1 MPSSRRPFLNI
12 HAHLQQAPSYDQPKT
27 CYPLI
32 HPPSMMDN
40 HFDQIDWINF
50 AEYPELAATTSQA
63 ENAEQQAPSDWNA
76 SKYVDI
82 QEPSNC
88 ELPQDLFDDLLN
100 TANLTEIENEE
111 PPKQEALPFDLDAFD
126 WDAFF
131 TEEALAL
138 PSGNFSPSSFPFNL
152 EQPKHEPQAP
162 QDLKVDTSCAVQEP
176 VAETIP
182 IAYDSN
188 DFIDWNDL
196 SIYPTNGH
204 PEDIWKDT
212 AHTPEDSY
220 QPSYEYPEPPEPNAP
235 FPLENLYSP
244 ANLRLGALQNP
255 QPPVQ
260 HGVSQQREVPIELIQ
275 QPKAES
281 YVFPPLELDDI
292 VSPIIPDAPKPP
304 KRTSRRLAAPQPR
317 PQQFDASFR
326 VGPQISYDR
335 QSKKKMDPSCDP
347 SHFYT
352 AKLPQLQPWGPILP
366 DGCPLYTY
374 LPQGQLN
381 PAREYTRSQ
390 IRHYVQNCPRPVVAW
405 VQQAPA
411 QCNHRHTP
419 AERKCRY
426 ANCPDHNRSILPGW
440 LRVAFDESPGMT
452 SNGDKDPFKVAMV
465 MHLWCFEQCF
475 DAVELYKEGKLLP
488 ENRQFLRET
497 KNPMAITKNSDA
509 MIISEAFEPWIAQYS
524 RQWSLS
530 GPLQKPREYKD
541 SLSFALVSYHV
552 NNQIQSRQTTRL
564 NRNSAKSKDN
574 WNTID
579 VHKGDL
585 ALYAARSRRR
595 VEDVTA
601 KNNASRRHRKVT
613 QRRHRQRE
621 AAQGSNF
628 EVYEYHPSPKPLE
641 NQSSVEATCYEPT
654 PPPPMPG
661 SAPAPAPAA
670 TFNNGGLTFPGVAPA
685 AAPRRSSARLS
696 NKINAFNS
704 TESNSSYG
712 QPTPESTGC
721 DTDSLFG

>member
-1 MPSSRRPFLNI
+1 
-12 HAHLQQAPSYDQPKT
+12 
-27 CYPLI
+27 
-32 HPPSMMDN
+32 MDN
-40 HFDQIDWINF
+40 HFEPIDWINF
-50 AEYPELAATTSQA
+50 AEYPELEATTSQA
-63 ENAEQQAPSDWNA
+63 ENAEQRATSDWNA

-82 QEPSNC
+82 QEPTNS

-100 TANLTEIENEE
+100 SANLPEIENQE
-111 PPKQEALPFDLDAFD
+111 PPKQEPLPFDLDTFD

-131 TEEALAL
+131 AEEALAL
-138 PSGNFSPSSFPFNL
+138 PSANFSPTSFPINL
-152 EQPKHEPQAP
+152 EQAYIEPEAP
-162 QDLKVDTSCAVQEP
+162 QNLKVDTSCAVQEP
-176 VAETIP
+176 VADTIP
-182 IAYDSN
+182 IPYDTN
-188 DFIDWNDL
+188 DFIDWSDL
-196 SIYPTNGH
+196 TIYPTNGK
-204 PEDIWKDT
+204 PEDIWAET
-212 AHTPEDSY
+212 TQIPEHSAY
-220 QPSYEYPEPPEPNAP
+220 QPSYNYPEPPVPNAP
-235 FPLENLYSP
+235 FALENLYSP
-244 ANLRLGALQNP
+244 ANLCRQAQQTAQTTLQ
-255 QPPVQ
+255 
-260 HGVSQQREVPIELIQ
+260 HEIIQQRQVLNELIQ

-281 YVFPPLELDDI
+281 YVFPPLEADDPVI
-292 VSPIIPDAPKPP
+292 HDIPDTPEPP
-304 KRTSRRLAAPQPR
+304 KRTTMRLAAPQLAPR
-317 PQQFDASFR
+317 QFDASFH
-326 VGPQISYDR
+326 VGHQISYDR
-335 QSKKKMDPSCDP
+335 QSKKKMDPNCDP

-381 PAREYTRSQ
+381 PSREYTRSQ

-452 SNGDKDPFKVAMV
+452 SNGDKDPFKLAMV

-488 ENRQFLRET
+488 ENRKFLRET
-497 KNPMAITKNSDA
+497 KNPMALTKNSDA
-509 MIISEAFEPWIAQYS
+509 MIITEAFEPWIAQHS

-530 GPLQKPREYKD
+530 GPLEKPREYKD

-595 VEDVTA
+595 VEDVQA
-601 KNNASRRHRKVT
+601 KNKASRRHRKMT

-621 AAQGSNF
+621 SAKDSNF
-628 EVYEYHPSPKPLE
+628 EVYEYSPSPKPLV
-641 NQSSVEATCYEPT
+641 NQCAAEATYCEPT
-654 PPPPMPG
+654 PPQMPPPVQ
-661 SAPAPAPAA
+661 APVPAA
-670 TFNNGGLTFPGVAPA
+670 TFNNGGLVFPGVAPA
-685 AAPRRSSARLS
+685 AAPRRSSARIAKS
-696 NKINAFNS
+696 K
-704 TESNSSYG
+704 SNSSRSASSFTGSSSGHG
-712 QPTPESTGC
+712 QTTPGSTGS
-721 DTDSLFG
+721 DADSLFG